1 VPSWCYIAAV
11 LTAIL
16 VALVTIQS
24 PPAQQRNDTRAWYQ
38 AYADAQRHIQQKN
51 WASAVL
57 DIETAIRRGAPRP
70 GRRVHFYGDVYRDF
84 NPDYYLGVAYVNLGR
99 YAEADGAFE
108 RVRRAGLIGPRDPL
122 YAEFVRQSEIVRIR
136 LGRSASNAPTIPPP
150 PAPPSPAPP
159 APSGVPTPPPVANGG
174 ATAPAPKPAPP
185 APKEVPPSKTPSP
198 SGLPAFPW
206 PPPRYSA
213 YAAIAREWVALGVSP
228 SLASPAR
235 ALEAAFDA
243 AGYGERSYYWIPGG
257 FALVSRIE
265 QIQADAAPVA
275 SPARWAVNTPI
286 VKTGVID
293 YIRAL
298 FNAPPGFYRV
308 IVFIV
313 TDQDFAAANRPP
325 TSSEARN
332 WIMAGSLRLPET
344 VRKLP
349 YSERHYTTALIY
361 EFERSAAQPEARV
374 RTPSNSPGQVH
385 LEKAGLWQALA
396 RR

>member
-1 VPSWCYIAAV
+1 VPSWCYIAGV

-24 PPAQQRNDTRAWYQ
+24 PSAEKRSDTRAWYQ
-38 AYADAQRHIQQKN
+38 AYEDAQRHIQQKN
-51 WASAVL
+51 WAAAVL
-57 DIETAIRRGAPRP
+57 DIETALRRGAPKP
-70 GRRVHFYGDVYRDF
+70 GRRVHYYGNVYRDF
-84 NPDYYLGVAYVNLGR
+84 NPDYYLGVAYLNQRR
-99 YAEADGAFE
+99 YAEADRAFE

-122 YAEFVRQSEIVRIR
+122 YAEFSRQSEIASRILR
-136 LGRSASNAPTIPPP
+136 QTTTTDT
-150 PAPPSPAPP
+150 
-159 APSGVPTPPPVANGG
+159 SGAGGAKAPPPVV
-174 ATAPAPKPAPP
+174 APAPAPDAGPPPKPP
-185 APKEVPPSKTPSP
+185 VPPTSTPTSP
-198 SGLPAFPW
+198 VGLPAFPW

-213 YAAIAREWVALGVSP
+213 YSTIAREWVAPGVSP
-228 SLASPAR
+228 TLGSSAR
-235 ALEAAFDA
+235 RLETAFDA

-257 FALVSRIE
+257 FVLVSRIE

-275 SPARWAVNTPI
+275 SPARWAVNTPP
-286 VKTGVID
+286 VKSGVID

-308 IVFIV
+308 IVFTV

-325 TSSEARN
+325 ASSEARS
-332 WIMAGSLRLPET
+332 WITAGSLRLPET
-344 VRKLP
+344 VGKLP

-374 RTPSNSPGQVH
+374 RMPSNSPGRVH